1 MKPAPKAAAAGRWHG
16 LALETHTSLPLF
28 ALLLL
33 AAIWAACLHAIDTE
47 RARAETALQDSS
59 RELIDTYE
67 AQMARS
73 LGGLDQTLGVI
84 KYAAELKGAAA
95 ALPAL
100 AQQGLLPSALV
111 FTVSISDRNG
121 TLIASNPPAAPQS
134 VAAQRYFQLHREHDS
149 DAPLVSR
156 AIHGAD
162 GPDWHLHF
170 TRRLNDGAGHFAGI
184 ALVKVDPAYF
194 TSGYERGRLGE
205 HGLLGLYGSDGVFR
219 AQRVGDKVS
228 WGQAAPRAPGAAGAA
243 VADPAP
249 SEQWDGVRRTL
260 SMRRLRGFPLSVV
273 VGLAER
279 EQMAGFRQH
288 RRNYLWQAGL
298 ASAALVLIVAL
309 ICLWSWQLAKTRR
322 GIRRAQETY
331 AAASEASLDAFF
343 VLRSVLDADGA
354 ITDFVIDV
362 TNSRAEKMTGMSKQA
377 LSGMTLSAMLPGFY
391 SKGIFAHLVHV
402 TEAGGVHEGEWQ
414 NAMPSVGAS
423 WLHRQVVGV
432 EGGLVAI
439 VRDITARKLAE
450 DRILHLAHHDALT
463 GLPNRILIAD
473 RLDQAILNAQRHRG
487 GVAVAFI
494 DLDGFKMVNDGLG
507 HNAGD
512 ALLKIVA
519 QRMSDCLRRNDTV
532 GRFGGD
538 EFVIILSDQ
547 DADAG
552 PVSPVL
558 EKVREAL
565 TQPIALEG
573 QEVRVSCSMG
583 VVRYPRDGVGTDALL
598 MKADAAMYRAK
609 ESGKNNIQFYT
620 SEMTA
625 SVEEKLVLLEGL
637 RQALDA
643 RQFRL
648 LYQPKI
654 DLRSGLI
661 FGVEAL
667 IRWDHPEQGLV
678 SPQRF
683 IPLAEESGLIVA
695 IGEWVLQTA
704 CRQNRAWQLAGLTPV
719 KMSVNVSPRQFED
732 KRLLERVAAA
742 LDESGMQACDLEL
755 EVTESVMMRHL
766 QQSVLKMRELTAM
779 GISLSIDDFGTGYSS
794 LSALKSFPI
803 SRLKIDQSFVRELGG
818 NADDQAIAMAIISLG
833 HQLNLRVIAEG
844 VETEVQRHFLFE
856 NGCDEMQG
864 YLFSRPVAADAI
876 QALLEAQARAAH
888 E

>member
-1 MKPAPKAAAAGRWHG
+1 MAAAKPAAPGRWRG

-33 AAIWAACLHAIDTE
+33 AAVWGVCLHAIDTE
-47 RARAETALQDSS
+47 RARAEAALTASS
-59 RELIDTYE
+59 AELIDAYE

-73 LGGLDQTLGVI
+73 LGGLDQTLRVI

-111 FTVSISDRNG
+111 FAVGISDRNG
-121 TLIASNPPAAPQS
+121 TLIAGNPPAAPQS
-134 VAAQRYFQLHREHDS
+134 LAAQSYFQLHRERDS
-149 DAPLVSR
+149 DTPLVSR
-156 AIHGAD
+156 AIHAAS

-170 TRRLNDGAGHFAGI
+170 TRRLNGADGRFGGI
-184 ALVKVDPAYF
+184 AVVKVDPAYF
-194 TSGYERGRLGE
+194 TSAYERARLGE
-205 HGLLGLYGSDGVFR
+205 HGLLGLYGNDGVFR
-219 AQRVGDKVS
+219 ALRVGDKVS
-228 WGQAAPRAPGAAGAA
+228 WGQAAPLSPGAG
-243 VADPAP
+243 PAP

-260 SMRRLRGFPLSVV
+260 SMRRLHGFPLSVV
-273 VGLAER
+273 VGLADR
-279 EQMAGFRQH
+279 EQMAGFRQQ
-288 RRNYLWQAGL
+288 RRAYLWQAAL

-343 VLRSVLDADGA
+343 VLRSVLDAQGA
-354 ITDFVIDV
+354 ITDFMIDV

-377 LSGMTLSAMLPGFY
+377 LSGMTLSALLPGFR
-391 SKGIFAHLVHV
+391 SKGIFEHLVHV
-402 TEAGGVHEGEWQ
+402 TEAGGVHEGEWE
-414 NAMPSVGAS
+414 NALPSAGAS
-423 WLHRQVVGV
+423 WLHRQVVSV
-432 EGGLVAI
+432 EGGIVAI

-450 DRILHLAHHDALT
+450 ERIRHLAHHDALT

-473 RLDQAILNAQRHRG
+473 RLDQAILNAQRHSG

-512 ALLKIVA
+512 ALLKIVS
-519 QRMSDCLRRNDTV
+519 QRMADCLRRNDTV

-538 EFVIILSDQ
+538 EFVIVLSDQ

-565 TQPIALEG
+565 TQPIALDG

-583 VVRYPRDGVGTDALL
+583 VARYPRDGAGTDALL

-609 ESGKNNIQFYT
+609 DNGKNNIQFYT
-620 SEMTA
+620 SEMSA
-625 SVEEKLVLLEGL
+625 SVEQKLLLLEGL
-637 RQALDA
+637 RQALDGG
-643 RQFRL
+643 QFHL

-661 FGVEAL
+661 FGMEAL

-704 CRQNRAWQLAGLTPV
+704 CRQNRAWQLAGLAPM

-732 KRLLERVAAA
+732 KRLLERVAGA
-742 LDESGMQACDLEL
+742 LRASGMDAADLEL
-755 EVTESVMMRHL
+755 EVTEGVMMRHL

-779 GISLSIDDFGTGYSS
+779 GVSLSIDDFGTGYSS

-818 NADDQAIAMAIISLG
+818 NADDQAIAMAIIALG

-844 VETEVQRHFLFE
+844 VETEVQRSFLLD

-876 QALLEAQARAAH
+876 QALLEAQAGALA
-888 E
+888 